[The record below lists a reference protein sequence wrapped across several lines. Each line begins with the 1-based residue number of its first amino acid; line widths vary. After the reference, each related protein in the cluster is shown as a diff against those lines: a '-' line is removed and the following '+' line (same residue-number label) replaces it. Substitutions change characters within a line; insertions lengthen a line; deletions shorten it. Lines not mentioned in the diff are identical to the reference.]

1 MHINVKICSE
11 PISIS
16 PVHSYALICKKY
28 AKICKIC
35 KHESHMQNM
44 QKYALP
50 TLLMLQCARPGP
62 RRGGARQEKTV
73 SRLELARHVFVEFLV
88 GNII

>member
-1 MHINVKICSE
+1 
-11 PISIS
+11 
-16 PVHSYALICKKY
+16 
-28 AKICKIC
+28 
-35 KHESHMQNM
+35 MQNM

-73 SRLELARHVFVEFLV
+73 SRLELARHVLFEFLV
-88 GNII
+88 VNLVELLVAGQTLGQSWRLPSP